1 METLYTE
8 SLLKNRLVAGE
19 SYHHEENKFNALV
32 YTENSG
38 QNSTRQRLNQKF
50 IMYEFVRTLNF

>member
-32 YTENSG
+32 YTENMR
-38 QNSTRQRLNQKF
+38 TTVMRTKF
-50 IMYEFVRTLNF
+50 YTAAFKPKVHYV